1 VLGLRWTRGGR
12 GYAEDL
18 VNLRPLQI
26 AGNVVVFALIGL
38 VSELVAFR
46 EINGVLIGALTIA
59 FLGGL
64 VIARRSRR

>member
-1 VLGLRWTRGGR
+1 
-12 GYAEDL
+12 L

-26 AGNVVVFALIGL
+26 AGNVVVFALIG